1 MLNQS
6 RTLDGSSD
14 KKNPQDFALWK
25 KAEKSHIMFWDSPWG
40 KGFPGW
46 HLECTSMSKKYLG
59 DYFDIHGGGIDLKF
73 PHHDCEIAQSEAIDG
88 KNPAKFWMHTNM
100 LTLNGKK
107 MSKSIENFI
116 LPNEVFDG
124 NNKILSKA
132 FSPNVVKFFIYQ
144 AHYRS
149 VLDLSN
155 DALLASEK
163 GFKKLMSGFSLISQ
177 LDHNN
182 QASDFNVDQWISK
195 CYSKMN
201 DDFNTPMLI
210 AEIFDCVKFIN
221 NVNINTKNLNTND
234 KEKLT
239 TTFNDLLFN
248 ILGFNNE
255 NEESKNN
262 NSSDELISLL
272 IKIRNEARLNKN
284 FKLSDQIRDD
294 LLKIGVQL
302 NDEQNSSSYKLV

>member
-1 MLNQS
+1 
-6 RTLDGSSD
+6 
-14 KKNPQDFALWK
+14 
-25 KAEKSHIMFWDSPWG
+25 MFWDSPWG

-59 DYFDIHGGGIDLKF
+59 DFFDIHGGGIDLKF

-116 LPNEVFDG
+116 LPNEVFNG
-124 NNKILSKA
+124 NNKILSKS

-163 GFKKLMSGFSLISQ
+163 GFKKLMSGYSLISK
-177 LDHNN
+177 LNHNN
-182 QASDFNVDQWISK
+182 EASDFDIDLWISK

-210 AEIFDCVKFIN
+210 ADLFECVKFIN
-221 NVNINTKNLNTND
+221 NVKINSKNLNTND
-234 KEKLT
+234 KEKLSK
-239 TTFNDLLFN
+239 TFDEILFD
-248 ILGFNNE
+248 ILGFNKDNNE
-255 NEESKNN
+255 VEK
-262 NSSDELISLL
+262 SDSQKELVELL
-272 IKIRNEARLNKN
+272 IKIRSQARNDKN
-284 FKLSDQIRDD
+284 FILSDQIRDE
-294 LLKIGVQL
+294 LLKIGIQL
-302 NDEQNSSSYKLV
+302 NDDKNSSSFELI